1 MKYVAAEWRNLTV
14 QQRAFWDE
22 EARNDK
28 VRYVREKAEY
38 KGPWNIPKRRAK
50 KHPLAPKRPMSAFLK
65 YSQKRRTRV
74 KQENPDMSNTD
85 VSRLLGEM
93 WRNATLAERMPYV
106 EEEER
111 ERAQY
116 KEDIAAWRGEQAKQS
131 EARRQPHHSVPDRI
145 PQEPAMDDPD
155 MYEPLVMAPIRG
167 SVPEGIFRPQSY
179 ARAEDHREMMYHPAE
194 RYGPQPPY
202 YGHYYSAYYRKLTC
216 YRVQELLISFICP
229 HKYVCCSGPCLLF
242 FRQWC
247 TSGGRLFQ
255 P

>member
-1 MKYVAAEWRNLTV
+1 MLKYVAEEWKRLSD

-93 WRNATLAERMPYV
+93 WRNAAPAERAPYV

-116 KEDIAAWRGEQAKQS
+116 KDDIAAWRGEQAVQKT
-131 EARRQPHHSVPDRI
+131 ARRQPHHSVSVI
-145 PQEPAMDDPD
+145 PQEAKTVDTDL
-155 MYEPLVMAPIRG
+155 YEPLIIGPVRG
-167 SVPEGIFRPQSY
+167 SIPEGIFRSLPY
-179 ARAEDHREMMYHPAE
+179 DRTEDHREMYHPVE
-194 RYGPQPPY
+194 RYGPHQPY
-202 YGHYYSAYYRKLTC
+202 YGHYYPSYYRGKLTC
-216 YRVQELLISFICP
+216 CRTRDDPNQPVCT
-229 HKYVCCSGPCLLF
+229 HKFVCF
-242 FRQWC
+242 
-247 TSGGRLFQ
+247 
-255 P
+255 